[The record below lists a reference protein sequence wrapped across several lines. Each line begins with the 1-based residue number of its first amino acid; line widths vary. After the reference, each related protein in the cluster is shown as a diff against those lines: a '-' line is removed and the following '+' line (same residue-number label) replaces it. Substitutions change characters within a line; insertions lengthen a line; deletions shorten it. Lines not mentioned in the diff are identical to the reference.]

1 MVTTLLIWLAVF
13 FVLTSGVRYNLQ
25 VTTNFAGCTAGDVCT
40 TQPVVAILN
49 SVSGQVEYGFS
60 GNVYLKIKSS
70 PTGYDG
76 VYYGSGCTVSSCDTA
91 IVGTSVTAT
100 FVNGFATF
108 TNLYFT
114 TIGSYSI
121 QFIARTAAA
130 QAVALVNSPS
140 FSVSLGPAY
149 QLIFTQPIGNA
160 FGGEPFSSY
169 PIVAVAD
176 RGGNR
181 ISTFHRGNITAKLI
195 VSPKGTEVLHPTNN
209 HTLLIRNGQA
219 IFDQLY
225 INEAGSA
232 YQLLFECSISN
243 ISSVTTLPF
252 TVSVG
257 KIFQIQ
263 SVKGFFPT
271 SYPIYGGE
279 FFPVTP
285 KVRLLDKG
293 GNVAVGDSTSAVAIS
308 IFHNPTGAKL
318 GLSDS
323 LFPVAS
329 HGIVQFRNLVI
340 DKVGTN
346 YTFLYRLYNYSALT
360 DDFTYTGVSNV
371 SDRFSVLLGPPRQL
385 VIAAKAEDAWA
396 GKQPFHFQPIVH
408 LTDYGRNIVAD
419 NVTRHVTASVVPSL
433 STKRQ
438 IVIDTSAW
446 SVIGFSQLKVNLDD
460 GVYGVGH
467 HFVVTLFTPYFVSLD
482 RTDYNFAP
490 KLRLNIVQAD
500 GQYAFASYVEGPT
513 LTTQFRFEYVIAE
526 GDYRN
531 VTPLVDANALVL
543 NGTQILDGNGNAI
556 NTTLPIDT
564 LNATIDID
572 VARPAVV
579 SLSVNVTDGEYTVG
593 DVLRFSVEFDQ
604 EVVVYGYPYLQL
616 NVDDN
621 NGSTNVGVANFSA
634 VSDDALTVFFDYVV
648 APGQYTP
655 AAENLTL
662 VSAQVLMLNISSNV
676 TLVDYLANV
685 STGTNRYY
693 YRTIVMLSS
702 SIRRQSTYPSWTA
715 NYTIPY
721 TLYAGFNATENIR
734 INTQTPSLNVAYG
747 VRTDTSDGVYYV
759 GDEIDVSVQFQKDVV
774 VHGIGLALRLDV
786 NADVASGTVSEATGL
801 AYYAYTE
808 QDNRTVHFTYRVEP
822 GANTTALALAN
833 TGAALSI
840 VSEESTQVLRK
851 SSLPTAVANLST
863 EAIRLASALTLS
875 NGATAAAIRVY
886 GYPAVVVAVELDHTV
901 PTNATTLYPD
911 DLIVINVTFSA
922 AVVATCRPVLRLQF
936 NYVREAAYV
945 GGNLSNVLTFQYR
958 VQVGDYANQSIAYV
972 NRPTGLCATA
982 GCPLYSPCTLNVL
995 SDHPSQAIDL
1005 WLSRSSDVAVAIGNQ
1020 SVYPYPYRRNTTISR
1035 IFAQSGAGEYGAG
1048 SEIRFV
1054 VEFTDAAIVRATS
1067 YAAYPT
1073 LRLNIDQDALYV
1085 SGSHSARW
1093 VFAYLTTANDT
1104 RTTSYLAV
1112 NASDTPLV
1120 CLAAAGCAIVN
1131 AVDQDVDLRLSANAD
1146 VSVNATGITLN
1157 PLAPNV
1163 TRMYLDYLAA
1173 ENYTAGETL
1182 RIVVVPSKPVVVLG
1196 LSPRILLAVGP
1207 SERYAV
1213 YNRSAS
1219 AASRL
1224 CFDYQLLAGDT
1235 AHNVT
1240 YLGTGI
1246 DLVYGYAQ
1254 IRRLATLPTT
1264 PMDVTYPQRLTFVQA
1279 QRDLVLDASTVPHVV
1294 AVDVL
1299 ADEDVLYLAGDLLY
1313 LQVVFSDY
1321 VYAYGQ
1327 ATLLLNGGGKYTAAR
1342 LVGFKD
1348 QVDTTLSFSDLPTDT
1363 YRTNQ
1368 SRCLVFEYIVDEG
1381 DVNFRLD
1388 VVDVASLLL
1397 VPSAVDLP
1405 SYIRRSHA
1413 ASTAAGGIDVNLTL
1427 PVPGFPGSMSY
1438 SKTIRVDGRRPRV
1451 TALEFVNAA
1460 GVYSVND
1467 TVWIRMTLS
1476 LPVYVLLDDETQ
1488 AVPSLLLETGTVDN
1502 QAYYVNGSGSA
1513 VLFFAYN
1520 PAPGDMND
1528 HLDYHA
1534 DRLRLGDASDSFRLN
1549 GARIVAM
1556 ADYPF
1561 LDAHVWL
1568 NPLRGQLAGI
1578 ATVGS
1583 DEGVFQYLDTY
1594 VTHAGPNYELHF
1606 AASLDE
1612 QSSLVVEAT
1621 QTVDN
1626 RFSAEQQLRPQ
1637 AALTGERVGHSVA
1650 LQGDIAVVGAPN
1662 FNVTTTTRQVVRV
1675 SVADHA
1681 PQPQVQ
1687 VVSTSVGGRP
1697 AIQTFYTTTNIDE
1710 TLGGSFA
1717 IFFGTKGP
1725 TSAIPAN
1732 ANAATLTSILAA
1744 DIPSLGNVT
1753 VSVTSYD
1760 YCACYNAFVWT
1771 LTFHDFTVG
1780 TFGGITTDGAALTS
1794 TGAFISTPTTLQ
1806 SPSYLDGTFTLSAYG
1821 RTSSAI
1827 PYDATAAQMSTALAA
1842 LGLSASDISI
1852 TPATTARTQSWSITF
1867 DAYQDSYE
1875 IAALTADASGL
1886 TGAANAN
1893 VFTTITQPGYHGP
1906 FGISGYFQ
1914 LTWRHNTTAP
1924 LRPNTTALQMKA
1936 ALEELETINTVAV
1949 NRTLIDATLGVY
1961 AWTIDFLSYNVMT
1974 VRGYYEDTIYNVEPF
1989 VAVNQL
1995 IATEAAITV
2004 DAKWAIG
2011 SSNKIYSNARQGF
2024 FGNSSG
2030 AAFVY
2035 QRVNSSWEEV
2045 AYLVGND
2052 TVPGNYFGSSV
2063 AVYKDVIA
2071 VGAVG
2076 ANMNGNP
2083 EIQAIHCLATDGV
2096 FQLSFRGWSTSL
2108 IPANVTVE
2116 ELYNHIVAQ
2125 NDVFAKLYSITNIA
2139 IDDWGG
2145 GGLCNNRTAR
2155 ITFFSPTNGAPQL
2168 FDGVDTGGDLELLTI
2183 AHSNLTYTDG
2193 NGFTNA
2199 SSAQLTVVEVQK
2211 GTWDVNNV
2219 NADPQQI
2226 GAVYLYRRDTAH
2238 CDANNRTLCLHTVW
2252 TQEAQVF
2259 PSVLSSRFSQFGA
2272 SVQLTDDYLLVG
2284 APGSFETAGGWR
2296 QFQLV
2301 RNPLGLTNERFGE
2314 SFSMYESTLAIGTP
2328 GYNGGEGCVYIFFQ
2342 ASAGAS
2348 LILAQIIYV
2357 PMSLLPVSLVAAQ
2370 GAMKIAYGYS
2380 VSIEQDTMVIGAPQF
2395 CDAAVYRGVTPVAD
2409 DACRPE
2415 SGGVFVYRRPG
2426 VGSNYIFRQRLTPSN
2441 VKEHDRLGHR
2451 VALQDNVL
2459 LASAYAE
2466 YLGDYGASQ
2475 PVIRLETVGNYS
2487 VNSTRLG
2494 GSFKLRWKAANS
2506 TFNLLQS
2513 TAAKVRDA
2521 ALITRPIPF
2530 DATALELQRILEA
2543 DLHTNQLIVTRDR
2556 QNWYT
2561 GGFIWTV
2568 TFAHYRG
2575 SVELFQPDVRQL
2587 TGSNANVTV
2596 AFVQP
2601 PPTRHR
2607 SKVHLFERS
2616 SRSSDFVE
2624 ELFLSPAKYQAAD
2637 LCGHDIALS
2646 PAYAL
2651 VGCPNRDQT
2660 VHPNRPSGAGFVFDL
2675 SLLQVQFATA
2685 TSTVAEGGVID
2696 LPVTRDADRAPVA
2709 PYIGPYSD
2717 VQFNVQSLD
2726 RNANFS
2732 WQFFVADLYDV
2743 PNGSLSEGFPP
2754 QTPLDYTLLVGQAHA
2769 RTQFYGNDTVATSA
2783 WVDGQYDYRALGD
2796 YLPLWAPRTLLAEW
2810 DDDAAHSP
2818 AQLTTNADRIDES
2831 PRETVTVVL
2840 QSPGLWPSPLG
2851 HFYHHVTIDDGDHVL
2866 VDETGDVLHA
2876 QQASY
2881 AKLLDRLTAAS
2892 ANDAAYATM
2901 QDDEAFGTVVAVDVD
2916 YGVVF
2921 VAATQAT
2928 VLDVAEAGKVLRYDL
2943 GRNGTGTVVSAT
2955 PQQLFVS
2962 PALLDGSLNT
2972 TTVAGDFVPSD
2983 AKAFG
2988 NALAVRT
2995 FYADYT
3001 VAEPGS
3007 SVYGGN
3013 MSVVAVG
3020 QAAVSRVFVYATLS
3034 PAAFA
3039 SKTFTLL
3046 STLTLPEATLTTHQF
3061 GYAVAWLEDTL
3072 VVTAPG
3078 LEAAYLFHRRFNL
3091 SGSTFA
3097 TDQRGQAST
3106 YAAWVSFGPTPD
3118 VTLTSSDYVYDL
3130 LLGDVRALHRQGFGT
3145 AVAAAPR
3152 HLVVTAPYAAYD
3164 FEGDDDLVRDYDT
3177 EGVEI
3182 RAMGRGKAYVFYNP
3196 PPVTRLCLATVQ
3208 PLTAGTFFVSYR
3220 LANLT
3225 RTTAALPFDVSARAM
3240 ELALTRDLGHIGRV
3254 AVRSFRGYLAADQSL
3269 AEDVGTTTPDDFLFV
3284 RQYDDYGDARGS
3296 FAQENTQW
3304 YTSAAST
3311 GNGSTTTLGAN
3322 ERVVRCWDVA
3332 LLSAYHA
3339 VGTFSVQ
3346 FLNDTVCSANRTT
3359 AASPRD
3365 PTATLQYDDRN
3376 ETTCRLAFDQAADY
3390 VGDVGRRPRATQPYF
3405 TIRALRGLGQWQQFQ
3420 TLTATNPNSGDLFG
3434 ASVAIDDEYIV
3445 VGAPHTSGAT
3455 VTDWGFETGGLAG
3468 WTQTQGTA
3476 FRYQP
3481 TFGDN
3486 PRHHADLSA
3495 SSASAAA
3502 AGNNA
3507 AQRAQ
3512 LANVQDEAVDRR
3524 FRSRPPRVAAT
3535 QVSASGQQLFQTAP
3549 SSNLQGRY
3557 YVSTYEQ
3564 RPGAAED
3571 YTRPDAAFAAGTVQ
3585 GAAPVGVLTSEPFVV
3600 RGASLSF
3607 LVGGGCDIYATFVEL
3622 LVDGQAVQRVTGA
3635 CDVRMQRVTL
3645 STAAFVARAAQL
3657 RIVDNSSTEPWGFIS
3672 VDDFRFDWDVHG
3684 GARDASTRRF
3694 GGAAEKVQTQE
3705 PIVEPQV
3712 GVAYLY
3718 RRVFTGRWDNMPLN
3732 QPGLRAAQ
3740 ASLAADDA
3748 ANDAR
3753 ARAYNRSTATFSL
3766 AGDRLSQVMQEARFG
3781 GLLNSNDSWRYDS
3794 LFATTCNESV
3804 HFLDAQRAF
3813 NLSDVCR
3820 WQPMERLMASD
3831 PRDLLM
3837 HFGATVALHAR
3848 SGRVVV
3854 GAPQAMRFNVWK
3866 DTLTNHPYVN
3876 ATHSTTSNAAGLRY
3890 PLSPRTSLF
3899 VTTGAPGFF
3908 ERSNS
3913 LASDVWLVMQNGNG
3927 GANNASR
3934 TGQSTR
3940 VDAEGNEI
3948 ADVRFHAH
3956 AGAVYCYQRMD
3967 AATVDA
3973 HNGEVALVE
3982 SWPKTETAKF
3992 QATDTLVRDRFGAS
4006 VVLTGEAGDML
4017 WVGSP
4022 GHDHGG
4028 RHVDAGAV
4036 YFLNAALLSLRF
4048 TEPQYVVVEN
4058 DYHQYATVTVTRDL
4072 LVDAGH
4078 VAQAQAELV
4087 DDVLLRSAHGRSH
4100 VANARLVVAYV
4111 TSDVTARG
4119 IDDAHYAYCL
4129 TLPPMRR
4136 DLAGCGDY
4144 RQTQGYLIFEAGV
4157 STRSFT
4163 VPLIDDLCYERQPKF
4178 IQVTLSVPG
4187 SNALQGNAFQTLIRI
4202 DDDDRALG
4210 RKYCAVAEDALD

>member
-1 MVTTLLIWLAVF
+1 M
-13 FVLTSGVRYNLQ
+13 
-25 VTTNFAGCTAGDVCT
+25 
-40 TQPVVAILN
+40 
-49 SVSGQVEYGFS
+49 
-60 GNVYLKIKSS
+60 
-70 PTGYDG
+70 
-76 VYYGSGCTVSSCDTA
+76 
-91 IVGTSVTAT
+91 
-100 FVNGFATF
+100 
-108 TNLYFT
+108 
-114 TIGSYSI
+114 
-121 QFIARTAAA
+121 
-130 QAVALVNSPS
+130 
-140 FSVSLGPAY
+140 
-149 QLIFTQPIGNA
+149 
-160 FGGEPFSSY
+160 
-169 PIVAVAD
+169 
-176 RGGNR
+176 
-181 ISTFHRGNITAKLI
+181 
-195 VSPKGTEVLHPTNN
+195 
-209 HTLLIRNGQA
+209 
-219 IFDQLY
+219 
-225 INEAGSA
+225 
-232 YQLLFECSISN
+232 
-243 ISSVTTLPF
+243 TTLPF

-293 GNVAVGDSTSAVAIS
+293 GNLAVGDSTSAVAIS
-308 IFHNPTGAKL
+308 IFHNPTGATL
-318 GLSDS
+318 GLPDS
-323 LFPVAS
+323 LFPVATN
-329 HGIVQFRNLVI
+329 GIVQFRNLVV

-360 DDFTYTGVSNV
+360 DEYTYTGVSNV
-371 SDRFSVLLGPPRQL
+371 SKPFNVLLGPPRQL

-408 LTDYGRNIVAD
+408 LTDYGHNIVAD
-419 NVTRHVTASVVPSL
+419 NVTRQVTASVVPSL
-433 STKRQ
+433 SAKRQ

-446 SVIGFSQLKVNLDD
+446 SVIGFSQLKVNLAD

-490 KLRLNIVQAD
+490 KLRLNIVQAN

-543 NGTQILDGNGNAI
+543 NGTQILDGNGNAL
-556 NTTLPIDT
+556 NTTLPIET

-572 VARPAVV
+572 VTHPAVV

-593 DVLRFSVEFDQ
+593 DVLRFAVEFDQ

-616 NVDDN
+616 NVDG
-621 NGSTNVGVANFSA
+621 NGSTNVGVANFST
-634 VSDDALTVFFDYVV
+634 VSDDDFTVYFDYIVG
-648 APGQYTP
+648 PGHYTP
-655 AAENLTL
+655 FAENLTL

-676 TLVDYLANV
+676 TLVDYPANF

-693 YRTIVMLSS
+693 YRTIVMLTS
-702 SIRRQSTYPSWTA
+702 SIRRKSTFPSWAA

-734 INTQTPSLNVAYG
+734 INTQTPILNVDYG
-747 VRTDTSDGVYYV
+747 VRTDNVDGVYYV
-759 GDEIDVSVQFQKDVV
+759 GDEIDVSVQFQKDIVV
-774 VHGIGLALRLDV
+774 QGIGLALRLDV
-786 NADVASGTVSEATGL
+786 NADVASGTVSEAMGL

-833 TGAALSI
+833 TGAALEI

-863 EAIRLASALTLS
+863 EAIRLANALTLS
-875 NGATAAAIRVY
+875 NGGTAAAIRLY
-886 GYPAVVVAVELDHTV
+886 GYPTVVLGVDLDHTV

-911 DLIVINVTFSA
+911 DLVVINVTLST
-922 AVVATCRPVLRLQF
+922 AVIATCRPVLRLQF
-936 NYVREAAYV
+936 NYVREAVYV
-945 GGNLSNVLTFQYR
+945 SGNLSNVLTFQYR

-972 NRPTGLCATA
+972 NRPTGLCATT
-982 GCPLYSPCTLNVL
+982 GCPLYSSCAINVY
-995 SDHPSQAIDL
+995 SDHPSQSIDY
-1005 WLSRSSDVAVAIGNQ
+1005 WLSRTSDMAVVIGNQ
-1020 SVYPYPYRRNTTISR
+1020 SVYPYPYHRNTTISR
-1035 IFAQSGAGEYGAG
+1035 IFALSAAGEYGAG

-1054 VEFTDAAIVRATS
+1054 VEFTDVAIVRATS

-1073 LRLNIDQDALYV
+1073 LRLNINQDARYV
-1085 SGSHSARW
+1085 SGSYSTRW
-1093 VFAYLTTANDT
+1093 VFAYLTTANDS

-1112 NASDTPLV
+1112 NASDTPLI
-1120 CLAAAGCAIVN
+1120 CSSSAGCAIVN
-1131 AVDQDVDLRLSANAD
+1131 AVDQDVDLRLSANAE
-1146 VSVNATGITLN
+1146 VSVNSTGITLN
-1157 PLAPNV
+1157 PLAPNI
-1163 TRMYLDYLAA
+1163 TRMYLDYLTS

-1182 RIVVVPSKPVVVLG
+1182 RIVVIPSKPVIVLG
-1196 LSPRILLAVGP
+1196 LLPRILLAVGL
-1207 SERYAV
+1207 SEQYAV

-1219 AASRL
+1219 SASRL
-1224 CFDYQLLAGDT
+1224 CFDYPLIAGDT
-1235 AHNVT
+1235 AHNIT

-1264 PMDVTYPQRLTFVQA
+1264 PMDVTYPHRLSFVQA
-1279 QRDLVLDASTVPHVV
+1279 QRDLVLDASTVPHVI

-1299 ADEDVLYLAGDLLY
+1299 ADDDVLYLAGDLLY
-1313 LQVVFSDY
+1313 IQVVFSDY
-1321 VYAYGQ
+1321 VYAYGR
-1327 ATLLLNGGGKYTAAR
+1327 ASLLLNGGGKYTAAS

-1348 QVDTTLSFSDLPTDT
+1348 QIDTTLTFSDLPTDT

-1368 SRCLVFEYIVDEG
+1368 SRCLVFEYIVDED

-1388 VVDVASLLL
+1388 VVDVASLVL

-1405 SYIRRSHA
+1405 SYIRRSH
-1413 ASTAAGGIDVNLTL
+1413 SSGPGGIDVNLTL

-1438 SKTIRVDGRRPRV
+1438 TKTIRVDGRRPRV
-1451 TALEFVNAA
+1451 TSLDFVNDA

-1467 TVWIRMTLS
+1467 TIWIKMTMS
-1476 LPVYVLLDDETQ
+1476 LPVYVLPNDETH

-1502 QAYYVNGSGSA
+1502 QAYYVNGSGSS

-1528 HLDYHA
+1528 NLDYHA
-1534 DRLRLGDASDSFRLN
+1534 DRLRLGDASGSFRLN

-1556 ADYPF
+1556 GDYPF

-1578 ATVGS
+1578 KTIGS

-1594 VTHAGPNYELHF
+1594 ITHAGPNYELHF
-1606 AASLDE
+1606 ASSIDEASI
-1612 QSSLVVEAT
+1612 VVEAT

-1637 AALTGERVGHSVA
+1637 AALTGEMVGHSVA

-1662 FNVTTTTRQVVRV
+1662 FNVTTTTRQVVKV

-1681 PQPQVQ
+1681 PQQQVQ

-1710 TLGGSFA
+1710 TLGGSFT

-1732 ANAATLTSILAA
+1732 ANAATLASILAS

-1753 VSVTSYD
+1753 ISVKSYD
-1760 YCACYNAFVWT
+1760 YCACYNAYVWT
-1771 LTFHDFTVG
+1771 LTFNDYTVG
-1780 TFGGITTDGAALTS
+1780 TFGGITTDGSSLTS

-1806 SPSYLDGTFTLSAYG
+1806 SPSYLDGTFKLKAYG
-1821 RTSSAI
+1821 LTSSAI
-1827 PYDATAAQMSTALAA
+1827 PYDATVAQMSTALAD

-1852 TPATTARTQSWSITF
+1852 TPASTARTQSWSITF
-1867 DAYQDSYE
+1867 NAYQDSYE
-1875 IAALTADASGL
+1875 IAQLTTDASGL
-1886 TGAANAN
+1886 TGATNIN

-1906 FGISGYFQ
+1906 YGISGYFQ
-1914 LTWRHNTTAP
+1914 LTWRYNTTVP

-1936 ALEELETINTVAV
+1936 ALEDLETINTVAV

-1974 VRGYYEDTIYNVEPF
+1974 VRGYYEDTIYNVEPL
-1989 VAVNQL
+1989 VAVNHL
-1995 IATEAAITV
+1995 IATEASINV

-2116 ELYNHIVAQ
+2116 ELYNYIVAQ

-2139 IDDWGG
+2139 IEDWGG
-2145 GGLCNNRTAR
+2145 GGLCNNRTAK

-2183 AHSNLTYTDG
+2183 AHSNLTYTDSSG
-2193 NGFTNA
+2193 VTNA
-2199 SSAQLTVVEVQK
+2199 SLAQINVYEVQK

-2226 GAVYLYRRDTAH
+2226 GAVYLYRRDTSH
-2238 CDANNRTLCLHTVW
+2238 CDANNRTLCLQTVW
-2252 TQEAQVF
+2252 RQEAQVF
-2259 PSVLSSRFSQFGA
+2259 PSILSNRFSQFGA
-2272 SVQLTDDYLLVG
+2272 SVQLTNDYLLVG
-2284 APGSFETAGGWR
+2284 APGSFETAGGVYLFRKDTASSYWR

-2301 RNPLGLTNERFGE
+2301 RNPLGLTNERFGM

-2328 GYNGGEGCVYIFFQ
+2328 GYNSGEGCVYIFFQ

-2357 PMSLLPVSLVAAQ
+2357 PTSLLPVSLVAAQ
-2370 GAMKIAYGYS
+2370 GSMKIAYGYS

-2409 DACRPE
+2409 DACHPE

-2426 VGSNYIFRQRLTPSN
+2426 VGSNYIFRQRVTPSN
-2441 VKEHDRLGHR
+2441 IKEHDRLGHK

-2466 YLGDYGASQ
+2466 YLGAYSASQ
-2475 PVIRLETVGNYS
+2475 PVIRLETIGNYS

-2506 TFNLLQS
+2506 TYNLMQS
-2513 TAAKVRDA
+2513 TANKVRDA

-2561 GGFIWTV
+2561 GGYIWTV
-2568 TFAHYRG
+2568 TFVHYRG
-2575 SVELFQPDVRQL
+2575 SIELFQPDVRQL

-2596 AFVQP
+2596 TFLQP

-2607 SKVHLFERS
+2607 SKVHLFERN

-2624 ELFLSPAKYQAAD
+2624 ELFLSPSKYQAAD

-2646 PAYAL
+2646 RSYAL

-2660 VHPNRPSGAGFVFDL
+2660 VHPNRPSGAGFVYDL
-2675 SLLQVQFATA
+2675 SLLQVQFAAA
-2685 TSTVAEGGVID
+2685 TSTVAEGDVID
-2696 LPVTRDADRAPVA
+2696 VPVTRDAYRAPVV
-2709 PYIGPYSD
+2709 PYIDEYRD
-2717 VQFNVQSLD
+2717 VQYNIQSLD
-2726 RNANFS
+2726 RNANYS
-2732 WQFFVADLYDV
+2732 WQFFIADLYDIH
-2743 PNGSLSEGFPP
+2743 NGSLSEGFPP
-2754 QTPLDYTLLVGQAHA
+2754 QTVLDYTLLVGQAHA
-2769 RTQFYGNDTVATSA
+2769 RTQFYGNVTVETSA
-2783 WVDGQYDYRALGD
+2783 WVDGQYDYRALND

-2810 DDDAAHSP
+2810 DDDVDTA
-2818 AQLTTNADRIDES
+2818 AQLTTNADRIDET
-2831 PRETVTVVL
+2831 PRETVTIVL

-2851 HFYHHVTIDDGDHVL
+2851 HYYHHVTIDDGDHVL

-2881 AKLLDRLTAAS
+2881 AKLLDRLTAATAS
-2892 ANDAAYATM
+2892 DPAYATI

-2928 VLDVAEAGKVLRYDL
+2928 VLDVAEAGKVLRFDL
-2943 GRNGTGTVVSAT
+2943 DRNGTGTVVSAT
-2955 PQQLFVS
+2955 PQQVFVS

-2972 TTVAGDFVPSD
+2972 TTIAGDFVPSD

-2988 NALAVRT
+2988 NALAVHT

-3001 VAEPGS
+3001 VDEPGS

-3013 MSVVAVG
+3013 MSLVAVG
-3020 QAAVSRVFVYATLS
+3020 QASVSRVFIYATLS
-3034 PAAFA
+3034 PAQFA
-3039 SKTFTLL
+3039 SKTYTLL

-3078 LEAAYLFHRRFNL
+3078 LETTYLFYRRFNL
-3091 SGSTFA
+3091 TGSTFA
-3097 TDQRGQAST
+3097 TDQRGQTST
-3106 YAAWVSFGPTPD
+3106 YARWVSFGPTPD
-3118 VTLTSSDYVYDL
+3118 ATLTSSDYIYDI
-3130 LLGDVRALHRQGFGT
+3130 LLGDVLSLHRQGFGT
-3145 AVAAAPR
+3145 ALATAPR
-3152 HLVVTAPYAAYD
+3152 HLVITAPYAAYD
-3164 FEGDDDLVRDYDT
+3164 FEGEDDLVRDYDT

-3208 PLTAGTFFVSYR
+3208 PLTAGEFYVSYR
-3220 LANLT
+3220 LGNLT
-3225 RTTAALPFDVSARAM
+3225 RTTSALPFDVSARAM
-3240 ELALTRDLGHIGRV
+3240 EIALTRDLGHIGTV
-3254 AVRSFRGYLAADQSL
+3254 SVRSFRGYLATDQSL
-3269 AEDVGTTTPDDFLFV
+3269 AEDAATTTPDDFLYV
-3284 RQYDDYGDARGS
+3284 RQYDDYGDARGTY
-3296 FAQENTQW
+3296 AQENTQW
-3304 YTSAAST
+3304 YTSHAASST
-3311 GNGSTTTLGAN
+3311 GNASSTTWGVN

-3332 LLSAYHA
+3332 LLSAYHT

-3346 FLNDTVCSANRTT
+3346 FLNDTICTNRTT
-3359 AASPRD
+3359 MASPRD

-3376 ETTCRLAFDQAADY
+3376 ETMCRLAFDQAADY
-3390 VGDVGRRPRATQPYF
+3390 DDVGHRPRSMQPYF
-3405 TIRALRGLGQWQQFQ
+3405 TIRSLRGLGQWQQFQ

-3455 VTDWGFETGGLAG
+3455 VTDWGFETGSLAG

-3495 SSASAAA
+3495 TPSTTSA
-3502 AGNNA
+3502 AGNNVE
-3507 AQRAQ
+3507 QRAK

-3524 FRSRPPRVAAT
+3524 FRTRPPRVAAT
-3535 QVSASGQQLFQTAP
+3535 HVSASGQQMFQTAP

-3585 GAAPVGVLTSEPFVV
+3585 GAAPVGVLTSETFVV
-3600 RGASLSF
+3600 RGTSLSF
-3607 LVGGGCDIYATFVEL
+3607 LLGGGCDIYATFVEL
-3622 LVDGQAVQRVTGA
+3622 LIDGQAVQRVTGT

-3645 STAAFVARAAQL
+3645 STAAYVARAAQL
-3657 RIVDNSSTEPWGFIS
+3657 RIVDNSTSEPWGFIS

-3694 GGAAEKVQTQE
+3694 GAAQFVQTQE

-3718 RRVFTGRWDNMPLN
+3718 RRIFTGRWDNMPLN

-3740 ASLAADDA
+3740 ASIIADDA
-3748 ANDAR
+3748 ANDAL
-3753 ARAYNRSTATFSL
+3753 ARALNRSTATFSL
-3766 AGDRLSQVMQEARFG
+3766 NGDRLSQVIQEARFG
-3781 GLLNSNDSWRYDS
+3781 SLLNSNDSWRYDS

-3804 HFLDAQRAF
+3804 YFLDAQRAF

-3837 HFGATVALHAR
+3837 HFGASVALHAR

-3908 ERSNS
+3908 ERSNT
-3913 LASDVWLVMQNGNG
+3913 LASDIWLVMQNGNG

-3934 TGQSTR
+3934 TGQSIR

-3948 ADVRFHAH
+3948 PDLRFHAH

-3967 AATVDA
+3967 AFTVDA
-3973 HNGEVALVE
+3973 HNGEVALIE

-3992 QATDTLVRDRFGAS
+3992 QATDTLVRDLFGAS

-4022 GHDHGG
+4022 GQDHGG
-4028 RHVDAGAV
+4028 QHVDAGAV

-4048 TEPQYVVVEN
+4048 TEV
-4058 DYHQYATVTVTRDL
+4058 R
-4072 LVDAGH
+4072 
-4078 VAQAQAELV
+4078 
-4087 DDVLLRSAHGRSH
+4087 
-4100 VANARLVVAYV
+4100 AR
-4111 TSDVTARG
+4111 
-4119 IDDAHYAYCL
+4119 
-4129 TLPPMRR
+4129 
-4136 DLAGCGDY
+4136 
-4144 RQTQGYLIFEAGV
+4144 
-4157 STRSFT
+4157 
-4163 VPLIDDLCYERQPKF
+4163 
-4178 IQVTLSVPG
+4178 
-4187 SNALQGNAFQTLIRI
+4187 
-4202 DDDDRALG
+4202 DDDDDDSL
-4210 RKYCAVAEDALD
+4210 